1 MSVSN
6 LVVFEKPSSQHT
18 TFFHR
23 FLLWFS
29 PFLFFFLPPQI
40 LYVDALDAPSLKIPD
55 ITPRVAAWSRKLLD
69 ELIKL
74 DTNND
79 GSFGKLKVWSSN
91 ANIIFL
97 PVFLF
102 CQQHTNLSFFVLPPF
117 QLKQLPNTTVHKSL
131 FRPEDIL
138 QFVASKV
145 PEAMPA

>member
-1 MSVSN
+1 
-6 LVVFEKPSSQHT
+6 
-18 TFFHR
+18 
-23 FLLWFS
+23 LWFS

-91 ANIIFL
+91 SNIIFL
-97 PVFLF
+97 PGFLF
-102 CQQHTNLSFFVLPPF
+102 FANNTPPLIMISFFCSSAFSAQAVTKYNGLGV
-117 QLKQLPNTTVHKSL
+117 T
-131 FRPEDIL
+131 I
-138 QFVASKV
+138 
-145 PEAMPA
+145 